1 MNKKK
6 KKFSANS
13 CFALAPL
20 FELNVASQ
28 WQLKR
33 PGYSLCD
40 LKASDTH

>member
-1 MNKKK
+1 MNSASPPPKKK

-33 PGYSLCD
+33 PGYC
-40 LKASDTH
+40 